1 MALDG
6 VNRCTCS
13 TREISLQNIFWF
25 IDESA
30 SEGKLN
36 HQEAQLLRSL
46 AFIEY
51 GKRMR
56 SRISCSKVKTC
67 PIMLSGN
74 SMLSLRGS
82 AKEHR
87 PLAQKPYRQE

>member
-1 MALDG
+1 MTLEG
-6 VNRCTCS
+6 VNRCACS

-46 AFIEY
+46 VFIEY

-56 SRISCSKVKTC
+56 SKISCSKVKTC
-67 PIMLSGN
+67 PIIFSGN
-74 SMLSLRGS
+74 SMLSLRS
-82 AKEHR
+82 LAKEHKS
-87 PLAQKPYRQE
+87 LTQKSYHQE